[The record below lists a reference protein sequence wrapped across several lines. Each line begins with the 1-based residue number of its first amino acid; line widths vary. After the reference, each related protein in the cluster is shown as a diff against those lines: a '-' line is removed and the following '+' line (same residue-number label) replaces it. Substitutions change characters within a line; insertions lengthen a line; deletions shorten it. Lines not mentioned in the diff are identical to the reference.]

1 MAPFFL
7 FCLCT
12 SPQCILITQPRF
24 DWSDHLKFFQ
34 QVLHCLFRKIYIY
47 SRFYTY
53 SPFSQAP
60 NKLNLRIVLILGWK
74 SFIINNCLK
83 SRSHV
88 STVATFRCCLL
99 VLYVSLFGLLSSNQL
114 TVTSLVPLAGLHAH
128 VITLP
133 PLFWQ
138 VMWYGFRITSC
149 FSPCSH
155 FSLPIILV

>member
-88 STVATFRCCLL
+88 STVATFSCCLL

-114 TVTSLVPLAGLHAH
+114 TGSTGRPTCPCHNIASTILTGNVVWFSNHELFLSLFTLFTSYYSGL
-128 VITLP
+128 
-133 PLFWQ
+133 
-138 VMWYGFRITSC
+138 S
-149 FSPCSH
+149 
-155 FSLPIILV
+155 